1 MDTMKDS
8 IIVSFD
14 SGPDRVKG
22 VGTLFKFPYK
32 FEGLEKNKFRVCQE
46 QIKTFEDKNIKYSKH

>member
-1 MDTMKDS
+1 MNDS

-14 SGPDRVKG
+14 SESDRVKG
-22 VGTLFKFPYK
+22 VGTLFKSPYK

-46 QIKTFEDKNIKYSKH
+46 QIEMFEDKNIKYSTH